1 MIILA
6 AIFHSSNSHSLTCH
20 PRDLE
25 ALRDFV
31 NELSPKP
38 DTWDFNSTGD
48 CSEWEGITCD
58 SVRVTKLKLVSK
70 TLSGK
75 LSESLGRLHH
85 LRVLNLSRNF
95 ISGSIPPSIFNLTNL
110 EALDLSS
117 NGFTG
122 LVPESLNLPSLKRMT
137 SLEVLDLSN
146 NNLSGSIPSSL
157 QKLTFLSKF
166 SVVNNSLSGRIPTG
180 GQFQT
185 FPNSSFE
192 GNHVCGDHRFDCQAD
207 TPDLQRPS
215 TSDESDNSGSDFALD
230 FSYGVALGQIISLQ
244 FGR

>member
-1 MIILA
+1 MSLVSAQSKFQFLKIIFTFLSSSCDMGLLLCHYWSVMIILA

-48 CSEWEGITCD
+48 CCEWEGITCD

-122 LVPESLNLPSLKRMT
+122 LVPESLNLPSLK
-137 SLEVLDLSN
+137 
-146 NNLSGSIPSSL
+146 
-157 QKLTFLSKF
+157 
-166 SVVNNSLSGRIPTG
+166 SLSLFSNMLNGSLPVHICRNSAYLKLIRLESNRFSG
-180 GQFQT
+180 E
-185 FPNSSFE
+185 FPLLEYTHN
-192 GNHVCGDHRFDCQAD
+192 
-207 TPDLQRPS
+207 P
-215 TSDESDNSGSDFALD
+215 LD
-230 FSYGVALGQIISLQ
+230 
-244 FGR
+244 